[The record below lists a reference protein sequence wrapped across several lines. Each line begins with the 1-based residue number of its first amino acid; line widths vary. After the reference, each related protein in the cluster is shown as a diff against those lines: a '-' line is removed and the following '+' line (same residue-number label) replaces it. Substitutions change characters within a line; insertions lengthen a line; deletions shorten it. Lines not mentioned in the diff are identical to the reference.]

1 MYSDISKDIEE
12 SFKNIKLKDYNIF
25 NSSLRDLELNRIFF
39 SRFELEF
46 SIVDMG
52 YIDQIKSSM
61 INEILQSI
69 SKKSS
74 KVLFDKSR
82 VEFLNLSNY
91 KNDFEL
97 TRDATGEVINYI
109 CNSDYKY
116 CIMNS
121 RIASTIQD
129 DSRFHFSSINNSNIL
144 SSGDTYFIGV
154 IGDVNLYVDPYM
166 IYNDDRIL
174 LFNKFDINLQFLNT
188 SIDDMVLSFTTTL
201 KISYNL
207 GFNVDDS
214 LSCYII
220 DKKFSNSYNKYM
232 SVLRDTKIELLL
244 ND

>member
-25 NSSLRDLELNRIFF
+25 NSNLRDLELNRI
-39 SRFELEF
+39 SF
-46 SIVDMG
+46 SITDMG

-61 INEILQSI
+61 INEIMQSI
-69 SKKSS
+69 SKKTS

-82 VEFLNLSNY
+82 IEFLDLSNYY

-97 TRDATGEVINYI
+97 TRDASLEVINYI

-121 RIASTIQD
+121 KIASSIQD
-129 DSRFHFSSINNSNIL
+129 NPQFHFTSINNSNIL
-144 SSGDTYFIGV
+144 SSGDTYFIG
-154 IGDVNLYVDPYM
+154 ILGDVNLYVDPYM

-174 LFNKFDINLQFLNT
+174 LFNKFDMNLQFLNT
-188 SIDDMVLSFTTTL
+188 SIDDMVLSFTPTL

-220 DKKFSNSYNKYM
+220 DRKFSNSYNKYM

>member
-12 SFKNIKLKDYNIF
+12 SFKNIKLKDYNNF
-25 NSSLRDLELNRIFF
+25 NSNLRDLELNRI
-39 SRFELEF
+39 SF
-46 SIVDMG
+46 SITDMG

-61 INEILQSI
+61 INEIMQSI
-69 SKKSS
+69 SKKTS

-82 VEFLNLSNY
+82 IEFLDLSNYY

-97 TRDATGEVINYI
+97 TRDASLEVINYI

-121 RIASTIQD
+121 KIASSIQD
-129 DSRFHFSSINNSNIL
+129 NPQFHFTSINNSNIL
-144 SSGDTYFIGV
+144 SSGDTYFIG
-154 IGDVNLYVDPYM
+154 ILGDVNLYVDPYM

-174 LFNKFDINLQFLNT
+174 
-188 SIDDMVLSFTTTL
+188 SFTPTL

-220 DKKFSNSYNKYM
+220 DRKFSNSYNKYM

>member
-12 SFKNIKLKDYNIF
+12 SFKNIKLKDYNNF
-25 NSSLRDLELNRIFF
+25 NSNLRDLELNRI
-39 SRFELEF
+39 SF
-46 SIVDMG
+46 SITDMG

-61 INEILQSI
+61 INEIMQSI
-69 SKKSS
+69 SKKTS

-82 VEFLNLSNY
+82 IEFLDLSNYY

-97 TRDATGEVINYI
+97 TRDASLEVINYI

-116 CIMNS
+116 CIMNA

-129 DSRFHFSSINNSNIL
+129 DSRFHFTSINNSNIL
-144 SSGDTYFIGV
+144 SSGDTYFIG
-154 IGDVNLYVDPYM
+154 ILGDVNLYVDPYM

-174 LFNKFDINLQFLNT
+174 LFNKFDMNLQFLNT
-188 SIDDMVLSFTTTL
+188 SIDDMVLSFTPTL

-220 DKKFSNSYNKYM
+220 DRKFSNSYNKYM